1 MNETGLVLESVLA
14 DGIVQLMLNR
24 PEHRNALDKALM
36 QALQHALAHHGS
48 APTTRVIV
56 LSASG
61 STFCAGADLSA
72 MRALGAGDLTENLT
86 EATRLAQLLLTLHDC
101 PKPTI
106 ALVQGPVVGG
116 GAGLVSACDIA
127 IGTPSATFRFPEV
140 RLGLIPATISP
151 YVIAAMGARRA
162 HRYWLTG
169 ELMSAEQAATC
180 GLLHELVA
188 ETHLHA
194 QGLAFAHELSRG
206 GPEALAA
213 CKRLLHQVAYESPS
227 AALAA
232 HTAELLAHRRAT
244 PEAQEGLLAG
254 IERRKPTWRT

>member
-1 MNETGLVLESVLA
+1 MNATGLVLETVLA
-14 DGIVQLMLNR
+14 DGIVQLTLNR
-24 PEHRNALDKALM
+24 PEHRNALDKDLM
-36 QALQHALAHHGS
+36 HALQQALAHHGS

-72 MRALGAGDLTENLT
+72 MQALGAGDLTENLT
-86 EATRLAQLLLTLHDC
+86 EATRLAQLLLTLHDS

-106 ALVQGPVVGG
+106 ALVHGPVVGG

-151 YVIAAMGARRA
+151 YVIAAMGVRRA

-169 ELMSAEQAATC
+169 ELLSAEQAATC
-180 GLLHELVA
+180 GLLHEVVPESDLQVHGFA
-188 ETHLHA
+188 L
-194 QGLAFAHELSRG
+194 AHEVSRG
-206 GPEALAA
+206 GPDALAA
-213 CKRLLHQVAYESPS
+213 CKRLLHKIAHDAPS
-227 AALAA
+227 EALAA